1 MNPGDVPADPEHPG
15 LRVRCAGEQGVFYY
29 RYKKP
34 SGAPQQ
40 VEIGVLGALKLTE
53 IRAKWRGLKD
63 AVRSGAD
70 PRADYKAGR
79 QKVDAAG
86 IRPVAPPL
94 H

>member
-70 PRADYKAGR
+70 PRADHKAGR